1 MATLWAAIFPQAAEL
16 APAAHGSLLDPA
28 WLLLGFPLLGS
39 AWHTA
44 CFLCLTFACY
54 LTVFR
59 LVRWNRSTRHRLEDN
74 LDRLV
79 TMKQFSELTDQ
90 HHRVRTQMNHQ
101 VHMYELLD
109 EEVDRLRDDAK
120 TLLKTVASAERA
132 LLPER
137 LRLRE
142 LQESQQQQQQ
152 QQQQKKLAALQS
164 QRRRRPQPLQR
175 LRQRPHATS
184 SAPNS
189 TTEQAAAPAQAQKR
203 SAAGP
208 SAGASASSAS
218 QPNAA

>member
-1 MATLWAAIFPQAAEL
+1 MAFEENTNKIYSGSDEPVQCINIKTGVIEATVPQAAEL

-101 VHMYELLD
+101 VHMYGLLD

-132 LLPER
+132 LLP
-137 LRLRE
+137 
-142 LQESQQQQQQ
+142 
-152 QQQQKKLAALQS
+152 ACGVG
-164 QRRRRPQPLQR
+164 
-175 LRQRPHATS
+175 
-184 SAPNS
+184 
-189 TTEQAAAPAQAQKR
+189 R
-203 SAAGP
+203 SG
-208 SAGASASSAS
+208 
-218 QPNAA
+218 

>member
-90 HHRVRTQMNHQ
+90 HHRVRTQ
-101 VHMYELLD
+101 
-109 EEVDRLRDDAK
+109 VDRLRDDAK